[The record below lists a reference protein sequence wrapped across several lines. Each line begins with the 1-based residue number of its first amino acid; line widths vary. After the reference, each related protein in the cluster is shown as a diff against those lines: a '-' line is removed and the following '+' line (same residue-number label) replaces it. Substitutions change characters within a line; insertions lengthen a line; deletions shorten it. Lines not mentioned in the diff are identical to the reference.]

1 MVEKCLPSVENE
13 VKRLISIIRSQNVPM
28 NEHRY
33 QVSIDRIT
41 PSYVTVDLYPNSPY
55 YWFGTIDLRMFT
67 AMNDI
72 SRWMVIIMTKNGAM
86 FARFYQ
92 RLTY

>member
-13 VKRLISIIRSQNVPM
+13 VKRLISLIRSQNVPM

-33 QVSIDRIT
+33 QISIDRMT
-41 PSYVTVDLYPNSPY
+41 FSYVTVDLYPNSPY
-55 YWFGTIDLRMFT
+55 FWFGYSDLRIFT
-67 AMNDI
+67 AMNEI
-72 SRWMVIIMTKNGAM
+72 SRWMVVIMSKNGAL

-92 RLTY
+92 RPTY

>member
-13 VKRLISIIRSQNVPM
+13 IKRLISIIRSQSVPM

-33 QVSIDRIT
+33 QISINRVT
-41 PSYVTVDLYPNSPY
+41 NSYVTVDLYPNSPY
-55 YWFGTIDLRMFT
+55 FWFGYNDLRMFS

-72 SRWMVIIMTKNGAM
+72 SRWMVVVMTRNDALY
-86 FARFYQ
+86 ARFYQ
-92 RLTY
+92 RSIY